1 MTMQQLRE
9 TFLGYFEERGHL
21 VRPSAPLVLHDDPT
35 SLFTSAGVQPYMDAF
50 RGLSRP
56 PAPRVTSCQKCL
68 RTGDIDD
75 VGRFNRY
82 HTFFEMLGNF
92 SFGDYF
98 KQGAIDLAW
107 EFLTEVVRMPTEP
120 LWITVFE
127 EDDEAEELWHKR
139 IGIPMERIR
148 RFGHA
153 DNWWPKVRWEG
164 PCGPCSEIHVDL
176 GPEFGCPG
184 GCEFG
189 CSCNRYL
196 EVWNLVFQQYTQAED
211 LTLTPL
217 PAPGIDTG
225 MGLER
230 LGLVMQGKQWSME
243 TDELWHI
250 LSTAL
255 KIINEDRETPYV
267 YGQDP
272 ALDLGLRVVADHI
285 RGVAFVIADNVVP
298 SNEGAGYV
306 IRRLIRR
313 AYRFGR
319 QLGARG
325 PFLYRALPA
334 VSEAMSQAYPELLG
348 RQDYAV
354 KVLKGEE
361 ERFDATLEQGLA
373 LFEELAEDLAK
384 KGGTVIPGE
393 QVFRLSDTY
402 GFPVEVTRELAAE
415 RGLTVDEEGFA
426 RAMAEQRQRSRAKA
440 KGLELHEDST
450 LAVAAGQTTFV
461 GYDQDMGEGTIRLIV
476 REEREIE
483 EAAAGDE
490 VGIVL
495 DRTPFYAEKG
505 GQVGDTGV
513 LETGD
518 SRFEVVDTVP
528 LGSGVLHV
536 GRVMTGTLRVGE
548 KVRATVDVERRW
560 DIRRNHTATHL
571 LQAALRQVLG
581 DHVAQSGSLVSP
593 ERLRFDFSHHEAV
606 PVEALRQV
614 EDLVNAWIMQDLEVC
629 AREMELEEA
638 REAGAMALFGEKYG
652 DVVRAVGVGDV
663 SLELCGGTHCERTG
677 QIGSFAVVHEGSV
690 AAGIRRIE
698 AVTGRGALARAR
710 HIEET
715 LAQAASSLGCKPEE
729 VPSRLEGLHRRISE
743 LQAQLRAAREMSAG
757 TNLDELVAKAAPVGG
772 TRLVAAAVPGADR
785 EALAA
790 LADRIVEQ
798 LGEGVAVLGAE
809 TDGKVS
815 LVCKVADS
823 LIQRGAHA
831 GNLIK
836 AVAQACGG
844 GGGGRANFAQAGG
857 TQPEKLEAALG
868 VAAPTLEG
876 MLR

>member
-1 MTMQQLRE
+1 MTIQQLRE
-9 TFLGYFEERGHL
+9 TFLGYFEDHGHQ

-35 SLFTSAGVQPYMDAF
+35 SLFTSAGVQPYMAAF
-50 RGLSRP
+50 RGLAP
-56 PAPRVTSCQKCL
+56 APAPRATSCQKCL

-98 KQGAIDLAW
+98 KQGAIDMAW
-107 EFLTEVVRMPTEP
+107 EFITEVVKMPTEP

-127 EDDEAEELWHKR
+127 DDDEAEELWHKR

-148 RFGHA
+148 RFGHE

-184 GCEFG
+184 GCDFG

-196 EVWNLVFQQYTQAED
+196 EVWNLVFQQFTQAED

-217 PAPGIDTG
+217 PAPCIDTG

-250 LSTAL
+250 LTTAL
-255 KIINEDRETPYV
+255 DIINEDRQTPYV

-325 PFLYRALPA
+325 PFLHRALPA
-334 VSEAMSQAYPELLG
+334 VSQVMSTAYPELLA
-348 RQDYAV
+348 REDYAV

-373 LFEELAEDLAK
+373 LFEELAADLGK
-384 KGGTVIPGE
+384 QGGTVIPGE

-402 GFPVEVTRELAAE
+402 GFPVEVTRELAGE

-426 RAMAEQRQRSRAKA
+426 QAMAQQRQRSRGKA

-450 LAVAAGQTTFV
+450 LAVAAGQSAFT
-461 GYDQDMGEGTIRLIV
+461 GYDQDSGEGIIRLIV

-495 DRTPFYAEKG
+495 DTTPFYAEKG
-505 GQVGDTGV
+505 GQVGDSGV
-513 LETGD
+513 LETED
-518 SRFEVVDTVP
+518 ARFEVTDTVP
-528 LGSGVLHV
+528 LGSGVLHL
-536 GRVMTGTLRVGE
+536 GKLAKGTLRVGQA
-548 KVRATVDVERRW
+548 VRATVDTERRW

-571 LQAALRQVLG
+571 LQAALRKVLG

-606 PVEALRQV
+606 SAAALRQV
-614 EDLVNAWIMQDLEVC
+614 EDLVNAWIMRDIEVC
-629 AREMELEEA
+629 ASEMALDDA
-638 REAGAMALFGEKYG
+638 RKAGATALFGEKYG
-652 DVVRAVGVGDV
+652 DVVRAVGVVEV

-677 QIGSFAVVHEGSV
+677 QIGSFAVIHEGSV

-698 AVTGRGALARAR
+698 AVTGRGALSKAR
-710 HIEET
+710 HTEDL
-715 LAQAASSLGCKPEE
+715 LAQAASSLTCTPEE
-729 VPSRLEGLHRRISE
+729 VPARLEGLHRRITE
-743 LQAQLRAAREMSAG
+743 LQAQLKAAREMSAG
-757 TNLDELVAKAAPVGG
+757 TNLDDLVAGAVEVGG
-772 TRLVAAAVPGADR
+772 LRLVAAAVPGADR
-785 EALAA
+785 DALAA
-790 LADRIVEQ
+790 LADKIVEK
-798 LGEGVAVLGAE
+798 LGEGVAILGAE
-809 TDGKVS
+809 TEGKVS
-815 LVCKVADS
+815 LVCKVADP
-823 LIQRGAHA
+823 LIKRGAHA

-844 GGGGRANFAQAGG
+844 GGGGRPNFAQAGG
-857 TQPEKLEAALG
+857 TQPDKLQEALG
-868 VAAPTLEG
+868 IAASTLEG